1 MADVPDR
8 LDQRE
13 LRASD
18 ADRERV
24 ATVLRDAAA
33 QGRLGLDELDDRL
46 GAVYAA
52 KTYADLE
59 PLTRD
64 LPSAELLVPAPQTS
78 VDVHI
83 GSKPTSRG
91 AIAVMSG
98 FSRKGPWVPP
108 RIFHCLAFWGGGTL
122 DLRDARYADR
132 NVKIRAFAIM
142 GGVTVLVPEDA
153 EVLVTG
159 TGLMGGFDHS
169 ASGAGV
175 PSGPRITV
183 TGFAFWGG
191 VGVLRRPSDSELKR
205 RKIERRQ
212 RKLERRAVDDP
223 ADD

>member
-8 LDQRE
+8 LDPRQ

-33 QGRLGLDELDDRL
+33 QGRLGLDELDNRL
-46 GAVYAA
+46 SGVYAA

-64 LPSAELLVPAPQTS
+64 LPSGELVPAPQTAL
-78 VDVHI
+78 DVHI

-108 RIFHCLAFWGGGTL
+108 RSFHCLAFWGGGTI

-142 GGVTVLVPEDA
+142 GGITVLVPEDA

-159 TGLMGGFDHS
+159 TGIMGGFDHS
-169 ASGAGV
+169 ATGAGV

-191 VGVLRRPSDSELKR
+191 VGVLRRPSEGELKR
-205 RKIERRQ
+205 RKLERKQ
-212 RKLERRAVDDP
+212 RKLERRPADEPVDD
-223 ADD
+223 

>member
-8 LDQRE
+8 LHPRE

-18 ADRERV
+18 ADRERI

-59 PLTRD
+59 PLTSD
-64 LPSAELLVPAPQTS
+64 LPGTALVPAQQTDL
-78 VDVHI
+78 DVHI
-83 GSKPTSRG
+83 GSKPTSHG
-91 AIAVMSG
+91 AMAVMSG

-108 RIFHCLAFWGGGTL
+108 RSFNCLAFWGSGTV

-142 GGVTVLVPEDA
+142 GGITVLVPEDA

-169 ASGAGV
+169 ASGAGA
-175 PSGPRITV
+175 PSSPRITV

-205 RKIERRQ
+205 RKLERKQ
-212 RKLERRAVDDP
+212 RKLERRPADEP

>member
-8 LDQRE
+8 LHPRE

-18 ADRERV
+18 ADRERI

-33 QGRLGLDELDDRL
+33 QGRLGLDELDERL

-64 LPSAELLVPAPQTS
+64 LPSAALASRQQTDL
-78 VDVHI
+78 DVHI

-91 AIAVMSG
+91 AIAIMSG

-108 RIFHCLAFWGGGTL
+108 RSFHCLAFWGGGTL

-142 GGVTVLVPEDA
+142 GGITVLVPEDA

-159 TGLMGGFDHS
+159 TGIMGGFDHS
-169 ASGAGV
+169 ATGVGV

-191 VGVLRRPSDSELKR
+191 VAVQRRPSDSELKR
-205 RKIERRQ
+205 RKLERKQ
-212 RKLERRAVDDP
+212 RKLERRP
-223 ADD
+223 ADEPTDE